1 MYIAFRGFFGV
12 FFSTNLRFFTHIES
26 LYDEKGLYIQ
36 IYAVYLRLLSILQQ
50 GTAIIVETLEDWCLA
65 LKSGTANTFLNDF
78 GMSRPR
84 FEHQVVQMQDERLTQ
99 CATPWSFRYEKVHVN
114 LKAYQIFILCELVM
128 KNLFL
133 SSVNRLFV
141 C

>member
-1 MYIAFRGFFGV
+1 MFLVG
-12 FFSTNLRFFTHIES
+12 FFSTHLRFCTHIES
-26 LYDEKGLYIQ
+26 HYHDKGLYTQ
-36 IYAVYLRLLSILQQ
+36 IYAVYLRLLSTLQQ
-50 GTAIIVETLEDWCLA
+50 GTSIIDETLDCCLA
-65 LKSGTANTFLNDF
+65 FKSGTVNTFLNDF

-114 LKAYQIFILCELVM
+114 LKAYQIFILCEVVM